1 MKAIKFF
8 AIAACA
14 AALAVSCNSSKGVA
28 VEAELPT
35 TAEIDSVSYLIGVNF
50 GSFIKNS
57 NFAEDLSELNMAE
70 IKKGMV
76 DFLSAEGSP
85 YDPNFGEQ
93 FDVDPNEM
101 SRILNDFLTK
111 KQSYKAAKNLA
122 EGKAFLAKNAL
133 KENVDTTA
141 SGLQYTIEAEGATEK
156 IAPQDTVWVN
166 YRGTLLNG
174 EEFDANDST
183 MFVANRVIRG
193 WTEGLGLLG
202 EGGKATLYIPS
213 DLAYG
218 ERGNRAIEPN
228 SVLIFDVEVLK
239 VGKFVPKENK
249 YYWQWNSRAELPV
262 SLMSRPVLLREV
274 PGQSRNSSLNIR
286 KAISLL
292 RYA

>member
-28 VEAELPT
+28 VEADLPT
-35 TAEIDSVSYLIGVNF
+35 AAETDSVSYLIGVNF
-50 GSFIKNS
+50 GSFLKGNG
-57 NFAEDLSELNMAE
+57 FADNLGEINMAE
-70 IKKGMV
+70 LKKGMQ
-76 DFLSAEGSP
+76 DYLEAEGSP
-85 YDPNFGEQ
+85 YDPEFGAQ
-93 FDVDPNEM
+93 FDIDPNEM
-101 SRILNDFLTK
+101 GRILNGFISK

-141 SGLQYTIEAEGATEK
+141 SGLQYTIEAEGAAEK

-166 YRGTLLNG
+166 YKGTLLDG
-174 EEFDANDST
+174 TVFDENDST

-218 ERGNRAIEPN
+218 PRGNQSIEPN
-228 SVLIFDVEVLK
+228 SALIFDVEVLK
-239 VGKFVPKENK
+239 VGKYVP
-249 YYWQWNSRAELPV
+249 AE
-262 SLMSRPVLLREV
+262 
-274 PGQSRNSSLNIR
+274 
-286 KAISLL
+286 K
-292 RYA
+292 

>member
-50 GSFIKNS
+50 GSFIKGNG
-57 NFAEDLSELNMAE
+57 FAEDVNELDMAQL
-70 IKKGMV
+70 KKGMQ
-76 DFLSAEGSP
+76 DFLKAEGDP
-85 YDPNFGEQ
+85 YNPDFGAQ
-93 FDVDPNEM
+93 FDIDPNEM
-101 SRILNDFLTK
+101 GRILNGFISK

-141 SGLQYTIEAEGATEK
+141 SGLQYTIIAEGAAEK

-166 YRGTLLNG
+166 YKGTLING

-202 EGGKATLYIPS
+202 EGGKAVLYIPS

-218 ERGNRAIEPN
+218 ERGNRAIAPN
-228 SVLIFDVEVLK
+228 SVLVFDVEVLK
-239 VGKFVPKENK
+239 VGKFV
-249 YYWQWNSRAELPV
+249 AEE
-262 SLMSRPVLLREV
+262 R
-274 PGQSRNSSLNIR
+274 
-286 KAISLL
+286 
-292 RYA
+292 